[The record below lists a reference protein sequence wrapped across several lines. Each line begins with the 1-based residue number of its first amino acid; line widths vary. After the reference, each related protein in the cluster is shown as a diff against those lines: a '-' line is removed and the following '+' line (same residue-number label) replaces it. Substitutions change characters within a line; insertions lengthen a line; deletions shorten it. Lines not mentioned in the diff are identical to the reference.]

1 MQQFRIGGSGMP
13 KRREMLKRSAQLGAT
28 FALPLRPLL
37 GRVSQQDGVEVND
50 VQSQLNATR
59 VNRIIKPNSVD
70 DIKAALADARKE
82 GRAVSVAGG
91 RHAMG
96 GQQFGRDTLLLDM
109 KAFNRVLRFD
119 QIKGQITAEG
129 GIEWPELVDYLN
141 RVQAGQPRHWTIR
154 EKQTGVDRVS
164 LGGSLA
170 SNVHGRGLRFPP
182 IVSDVESFDLLG
194 ADGKLRTCSRRENT
208 ELFALAIG
216 GYGLFGVIAHV
227 TLRLVPRT
235 KLERV
240 VEVIAVKDLLA
251 WVEKRLQQ
259 GFEYGDCQYST
270 ELETDEQAHAGVFSC
285 YRPVNQDTPIP
296 ENQKQLSTKDWL
308 ALYTLARTDKKEAFR
323 RYSTYY
329 LSTSGQIYWSDLHQ
343 MAGNF
348 DDYRKAVDVRRGT
361 EMITE
366 VYVRRDVLIPFLAR
380 CRKDF
385 LEHNV
390 DMTYG
395 TIRFIR
401 RDAETFLAWAK
412 EPCVCI
418 VCNLH
423 VVHTE
428 EGKKKAAEDFRR
440 IIDRAIE
447 FGGRYYLTYHR
458 WATRKQ
464 VETCYPQFVEFL
476 RLKKKYDPSERFQS
490 DWYRHYKEMFADRL

>member
-1 MQQFRIGGSGMP
+1 MPSIREILEKTAGFGEAFGRPFQRVLGSDSEVDGG
-13 KRREMLKRSAQLGAT
+13 
-28 FALPLRPLL
+28 
-37 GRVSQQDGVEVND
+37 EVND

-59 VNRIIKPNSVD
+59 VSRIIRPKSID
-70 DIKAALADARKE
+70 DIQATLRSGKTER
-82 GRAVSVAGG
+82 RAVSVAGG

-109 KAFNRVLRFD
+109 KSFNRVVSFD
-119 QIKGQITAEG
+119 RIKGQITVEG
-129 GIEWPELVDYLN
+129 GIEWPELIDYLIQA
-141 RVQAGQPRHWTIR
+141 QAGQTPSWAIR

-182 IVSDVESFDLLG
+182 IVNDVESFSLVG
-194 ADGKLRTCSRRENT
+194 ADGTLRTCSRSQNS

-240 VEVIAVKDLLA
+240 VEVIAVKDLLP
-251 WVEKRLQQ
+251 WVDQRLEQ

-270 ELETDEQAHAGVFSC
+270 DLQVDAQAHAGVFSC
-285 YRPVNQDTPIP
+285 YRPVHDGTPIADD
-296 ENQKQLSTKDWL
+296 QKQLSTRDWIE
-308 ALYTLARTDKKEAFR
+308 LYTLARTDKKRAFE
-323 RYSTYY
+323 RYSSYY
-329 LSTSGQIYWSDLHQ
+329 LSTSGQIYWSDIHQ
-343 MAGNF
+343 MAGTF
-348 DDYRKAVDVRRGT
+348 DDYRMAVDVCRGT

-366 VYVRRDVLIPFLAR
+366 IYVNRDAFLPFLAV
-380 CRKDF
+380 CRQDF

-390 DMTYG
+390 DLTYG
-395 TIRFIR
+395 TIRFIQ

-412 EPCVCI
+412 EPCIGI

-428 EGKKKAAEDFRR
+428 EGKAKAADDFRR
-440 IIDRAIE
+440 LIDRAIQ
-447 FGGRYYLTYHR
+447 FGGSYYLTYHR
-458 WATRKQ
+458 WATREQ
-464 VETCYPQFVEFL
+464 VQTCYPQFVEFL
-476 RLKKKYDPSERFQS
+476 RLKKRYDPEERFQS
-490 DWYRHYKEMFADRL
+490 NWYRHYKQMFDDKV